1 VARVRLVQRVFSS
14 LCLAVLITFL
24 FFHGIVSELSN
35 LSELSKFGNRKNL
48 GVSQT
53 KTVTINTVI
62 FSKNTALSSN
72 LLSEFQTQDLSS
84 TNHLG
89 WRLKDYQPI
98 ALLDVRP
105 VVLNNIQASLPAIFN
120 DSYSQQIICLLM
132 INEYGDVDKILF
144 GDNQLSELQ
153 RNELEAMFL
162 NLRFNPGIMQGLAVP
177 TVMRIEIRI

>member
-1 VARVRLVQRVFSS
+1 M
-14 LCLAVLITFL
+14 
-24 FFHGIVSELSN
+24 LSK
-35 LSELSKFGNRKNL
+35 LSELSQLSNKKIS
-48 GVSQT
+48 GVT
-53 KTVTINTVI
+53 HTETVTTNAVF
-62 FSKNTALSSN
+62 FSKDTALSSN
-72 LLSEFQTQDLSS
+72 FLFELQKQAINL

-98 ALLDVRP
+98 TLLDVRP

-132 INEYGDVDKILF
+132 INEYGDVDKIVF

-153 RNELEAMFL
+153 RNELETMFL

>member
-1 VARVRLVQRVFSS
+1 MLRKFSS

-24 FFHGIVSELSN
+24 FFHGM
-35 LSELSKFGNRKNL
+35 LSKFSNRQNL
-48 GVSQT
+48 GVSHT
-53 KTVTINTVI
+53 EAVTTSSVI
-62 FSKNTALSSN
+62 FSKNTASSSN
-72 LLSEFQTQDLSS
+72 LLSEFQKQDINS
-84 TNHLG
+84 TNHLS

-120 DSYSQQIICLLM
+120 DSYSQQINCLLM
-132 INEYGDVDKILF
+132 INEYGDVDKIVF

>member
-1 VARVRLVQRVFSS
+1 MLRNFSS
-14 LCLAVLITFL
+14 LCLAVLITLF
-24 FFHGIVSELSN
+24 FFHGMLSK
-35 LSELSKFGNRKNL
+35 LSELSQLSNKKIS
-48 GVSQT
+48 GVSHIE
-53 KTVTINTVI
+53 TVTTKPVI
-62 FSKNTALSSN
+62 FSKDTALSSN
-72 LLSEFQTQDLSS
+72 LLSEFQTQDVTS

-120 DSYSQQIICLLM
+120 DSFSQQINCLLM
-132 INEYGDVDKILF
+132 INEYGDVDKIVF

-153 RNELEAMFL
+153 RNELEAIFL

>member
-1 VARVRLVQRVFSS
+1 MLRKFSS
-14 LCLAVLITFL
+14 LCLAVLITSL
-24 FFHGIVSELSN
+24 FFHGM
-35 LSELSKFGNRKNL
+35 LSKFSNRKNL
-48 GVSQT
+48 GVSHT
-53 KTVTINTVI
+53 EAVTTSSVI

-72 LLSEFQTQDLSS
+72 LLSEFQTQDITS
-84 TNHLG
+84 TNHLV

-132 INEYGDVDKILF
+132 INEYGDVDKIVF

-153 RNELEAMFL
+153 RNELETMFL
-162 NLRFNPGIMQGLAVP
+162 NLRFNPGIIQGLAVP

>member
-1 VARVRLVQRVFSS
+1 M
-14 LCLAVLITFL
+14 
-24 FFHGIVSELSN
+24 
-35 LSELSKFGNRKNL
+35 LSKFSNRQNL
-48 GVSQT
+48 GVSHT
-53 KTVTINTVI
+53 EAVTTSSVI
-62 FSKNTALSSN
+62 FSKNTASSSN
-72 LLSEFQTQDLSS
+72 LLSEFQKQDITSN
-84 TNHLG
+84 NHLG

-98 ALLDVRP
+98 ALLDIRP

-120 DSYSQQIICLLM
+120 NSYSQQINCLLM
-132 INEYGDVDKILF
+132 INEYGDVVKIVF

>member
-1 VARVRLVQRVFSS
+1 MLRKFSS
-14 LCLAVLITFL
+14 ICLAVLITF
-24 FFHGIVSELSN
+24 FFFYGM
-35 LSELSKFGNRKNL
+35 LSKFSNRKNL
-48 GVSQT
+48 GISHT
-53 KTVTINTVI
+53 ETEITSTVI

-72 LLSEFQTQDLSS
+72 LLSEFQTQDISS
-84 TNHLG
+84 TDLLG

-98 ALLDVRP
+98 ALLDVKP

-120 DSYSQQIICLLM
+120 DSYSQQINCLLM
-132 INEYGDVDKILF
+132 INEYGDVDKIVF

-153 RNELEAMFL
+153 RNELEVKFL

>member
-1 VARVRLVQRVFSS
+1 MARVRLVLRKISS
-14 LCLAVLITFL
+14 LCLAVLITFF
-24 FFHGIVSELSN
+24 FFHGM
-35 LSELSKFGNRKNL
+35 LSKFSNRKNL
-48 GVSQT
+48 DISHAE
-53 KTVTINTVI
+53 TVTTSTVI
-62 FSKNTALSSN
+62 FSKNTASSSN
-72 LLSEFQTQDLSS
+72 LLSEFQKQDINS
-84 TNHLG
+84 TNHLD

-120 DSYSQQIICLLM
+120 DSYSQQINCLLM
-132 INEYGDVDKILF
+132 INEYGDVDKIVF

-153 RNELEAMFL
+153 RNELEAIFL

>member
-1 VARVRLVQRVFSS
+1 MARVGLVLKIFSA
-14 LCLAVLITFL
+14 LCLAVLITL
-24 FFHGIVSELSN
+24 CVFHGMLI
-35 LSELSKFGNRKNL
+35 ELSKLSGLSQLSNKKIS
-48 GVSQT
+48 GVSHIE
-53 KTVTINTVI
+53 TVTTKPVI
-62 FSKNTALSSN
+62 FSKDTVLSSN
-72 LLSEFQTQDLSS
+72 LLSEFQTQDVTS

-120 DSYSQQIICLLM
+120 DSFSQQINCLLM
-132 INEYGDVDKILF
+132 INEYGDVDKIVF

-153 RNELEAMFL
+153 RNELEAIFL

>member
-1 VARVRLVQRVFSS
+1 VLRKFSS
-14 LCLAVLITFL
+14 LCLAVLITSL
-24 FFHGIVSELSN
+24 FFHGM
-35 LSELSKFGNRKNL
+35 LSKFSNIKNL
-48 GVSQT
+48 GVSHT
-53 KTVTINTVI
+53 ETATTSSVI

-98 ALLDVRP
+98 SLLDVRP

-120 DSYSQQIICLLM
+120 DSYSQQINCLLM
-132 INEYGDVDKILF
+132 INEYGDVDKIVF

-153 RNELEAMFL
+153 RNELEARFL
-162 NLRFNPGIMQGLAVP
+162 NMRFNPGIMQGLAVP

>member
-1 VARVRLVQRVFSS
+1 VLRKFSS
-14 LCLAVLITFL
+14 LCLAVLITSL
-24 FFHGIVSELSN
+24 FFYGMLSN
-35 LSELSKFGNRKNL
+35 FSNRKNI

-53 KTVTINTVI
+53 ETATTSSVI

-72 LLSEFQTQDLSS
+72 FLSEFQKQDINL

-120 DSYSQQIICLLM
+120 DSYSQQINCLLM
-132 INEYGDVDKILF
+132 INEYGDVDKIVF

-153 RNELEAMFL
+153 RNELETKFL

-177 TVMRIEIRI
+177 TLMRIEIRI

>member
-1 VARVRLVQRVFSS
+1 VLRKFSS
-14 LCLAVLITFL
+14 ICLAVLITFF
-24 FFHGIVSELSN
+24 FFHGM
-35 LSELSKFGNRKNL
+35 LSKFSNRQNL
-48 GVSQT
+48 GVSHT
-53 KTVTINTVI
+53 EAVTTSSVI
-62 FSKNTALSSN
+62 FSKNTASSSN
-72 LLSEFQTQDLSS
+72 LLSEFQKQDINS
-84 TNHLG
+84 TNHLS

-120 DSYSQQIICLLM
+120 DSYSQQINCLLM
-132 INEYGDVDKILF
+132 INEYGDVVKIVF

-153 RNELEAMFL
+153 RNELETKFL

>member
-1 VARVRLVQRVFSS
+1 MLRKFSS
-14 LCLAVLITFL
+14 ICLSVLITLF
-24 FFHGIVSELSN
+24 FFHGMLSK
-35 LSELSKFGNRKNL
+35 LSELSQLSNKKIS
-48 GVSQT
+48 GVT
-53 KTVTINTVI
+53 HTETVTTNAVF
-62 FSKNTALSSN
+62 FSKDTALSSN
-72 LLSEFQTQDLSS
+72 FLFELQKQAINL

-98 ALLDVRP
+98 TLLDVRP

-132 INEYGDVDKILF
+132 INEYGDVDKIVF

-153 RNELEAMFL
+153 RNELETMFL